1 MADEIGGMEWVL
13 KMLNDTAAPLAAA
26 MAGIEEYRASVEAAN
41 ADVAASA
48 EASATAVTSAIG
60 EQDVAL
66 VSLGEHLETAGLA
79 SEKFQKSL
87 SRAVHSAIE
96 IFAGYEGVK
105 FFAEQAEQLQN
116 ALTNLQATTG
126 ATGAQ
131 LNSAKDQADSLSAAF
146 NFSTESILAA
156 DASLANWAGGLANAQ
171 AIMPE
176 IITLARALG
185 ISISDA
191 ADMVKSGITSEGLPA
206 TVANVHQLTDAYV
219 ALNHALGLNQ
229 ATAASFDKSISK
241 TLDVAKSYDTDPNV
255 ILAISGELQAS
266 GAAGSRGGGMA
277 TEGLMDALFKRDKK
291 GQSVL
296 DKYHVQTAHTKNGAV
311 DLLGTLQN
319 IKNAGAGVQAQIEQ
333 VSPGLQVLASLLPN
347 LEQVQIV
354 ANKITNSGGSTN
366 NAAQTQMQTFE
377 NTIGSLG
384 EAFDHLRA
392 TIGAPMIDS
401 LTPMIEGITADVE
414 ALDAFLESHPMF
426 ADMAADVVEL
436 AAGLLVLVGTFGVLS
451 VALKAAE
458 SAFALFDLFADAN
471 PIGLVVAAVAL
482 LGAGAYEL
490 WAHWSAVTKFFDG
503 IGNKLISD
511 FSPFA
516 QYWPGFVS
524 ALSTVW
530 LGFVSEIEQIA
541 APITAVLHDVE
552 QVANLIT
559 GMGGVHHSAGGA
571 AVHGASSDIM
581 TKTLGGGR
589 YGSLQPSIA
598 VQGGD
603 VHVTVTG
610 TAASPADVAKAVS
623 DAQSQSLNEMAQK
636 LAALQQ
642 RNQRLGFSPAGA
654 Q

>member
-13 KMLNDTAAPLAAA
+13 EMINATSAPLAAA
-26 MAGIEEYRASVEAAN
+26 MASLDEYKASVEAAN
-41 ADVAASA
+41 ADVAESS
-48 EASATAVTSAIG
+48 EASAAVVSTAVA
-60 EQDVAL
+60 EQNAAL
-66 VSLGEHLETAGLA
+66 TTLGEHFEAAGLA
-79 SEKFQKSL
+79 SETFQKSL

-105 FFAEQAEQLQN
+105 FFADPAEELQN
-116 ALTNLQATTG
+116 AMVSLETVTG
-126 ATGAQ
+126 ATSAQ
-131 LNSAKDQADSLSAAF
+131 LNSAKDQADALSASF

-191 ADMVKSGITSEGLPA
+191 ADMVKSGITSEGLTP
-206 TVANVHQLTDAYV
+206 TIQNVGQLSDAII
-219 ALNHALGLNQ
+219 ALNHALGL
-229 ATAASFDKSISK
+229 TPGSAASFDRSLSK
-241 TLDVAKSYDTDPNV
+241 TIDAAHAYDINPNV
-255 ILAISGELQAS
+255 AVSIAGELQAS
-266 GAAGSRGGGMA
+266 GVAGSRGGGMA
-277 TEGLMDALFKRDKK
+277 TEELLNELFKKDKK

-296 DKYHVQTAHTKNGAV
+296 DKYHVQTAHTKNGSV
-311 DLLGTLQN
+311 DLLATLQN

-333 VSPGLQVLASLLPN
+333 VAPGLQVLASLLPN

-366 NAAQTQMQTFE
+366 NAANTAMQTFE

-401 LTPMIEGITADVE
+401 LTPMLEGITADVE
-414 ALDAFLESHPMF
+414 ELNAFLESHPMF
-426 ADMAADVVEL
+426 ADLVADVVEL

-451 VALKAAE
+451 VALKAAQA
-458 SAFALFDLFADAN
+458 AFALFDLFADAN

-482 LGAGAYEL
+482 LGAGAFEL
-490 WAHWSAVTKFFDG
+490 WEHWSAVTKFFDG

-516 QYWPGFVS
+516 AYWPGFVS
-524 ALSTVW
+524 ALSIAW

-559 GMGGVHHSAGGA
+559 GMNSHHFAAGGA
-571 AVHGASSDIM
+571 ATHDAGSAIEPVS
-581 TKTLGGGR
+581 LGGGR
-589 YGSLQPSIA
+589 YGKLENTTIQVNAPLT
-598 VQGGD
+598 
-603 VHVTVTG
+603 VTVTSD
-610 TAASPADVAKAVS
+610 TPNDTVDNLKKASQQHIAALS
-623 DAQSQSLNEMAQK
+623 DQLT
-636 LAALQQ
+636 ALQQ
-642 RNQRLGFSPAGA
+642 RNNRLGFSPAGA